1 MGSGIGIPGREKV
14 LGLPSLSPS
23 SCSDDP
29 VPASDSLSRDNSES
43 ENKFISTELS
53 IEYYLKKL

>member
-1 MGSGIGIPGREKV
+1 MV

-29 VPASDSLSRDNSES
+29 VPASDSLSKDNSDP
-43 ENKFISTELS
+43 ENIFIRVC
-53 IEYYLKKL
+53 IK